1 MSIIKNYL
9 KATPLIKAVT
19 STYLSPEQFLQL
31 YKAATDEERRILLRH
46 VVRFNTPYVF
56 RDKPLLYEYIRQY
69 LADILQLEVQDVLL
83 IGSAKTGFS
92 MSTDQYGKAFSSKS
106 DLDFTIVSKPLF
118 DILCNEYHTWHELY
132 TNGQEKP
139 SIAEQNYWDAN
150 INTLER
156 TIDRRFIDTTKL
168 PNRMCCPTNMMI
180 NNAMYLI
187 KTKLELPFQITISHA
202 SVRVYN
208 DINAFYRQLK
218 INTNRLLPE

>member
-92 MSTDQYGKAFSSKS
+92 MSTDQYGKAFSSKVIWILLLS
-106 DLDFTIVSKPLF
+106 ANLYLTSYVMNIIHGMSFT
-118 DILCNEYHTWHELY
+118 
-132 TNGQEKP
+132 
-139 SIAEQNYWDAN
+139 
-150 INTLER
+150 
-156 TIDRRFIDTTKL
+156 
-168 PNRMCCPTNMMI
+168 PT
-180 NNAMYLI
+180 AR
-187 KTKLELPFQITISHA
+187 KSQA
-202 SVRVYN
+202 
-208 DINAFYRQLK
+208 
-218 INTNRLLPE
+218 